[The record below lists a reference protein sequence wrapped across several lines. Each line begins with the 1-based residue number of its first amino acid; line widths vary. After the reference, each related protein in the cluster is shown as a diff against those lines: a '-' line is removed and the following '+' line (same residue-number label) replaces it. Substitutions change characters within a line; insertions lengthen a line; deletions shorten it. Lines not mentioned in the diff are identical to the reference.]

1 MKTGILAQQSGKEN
15 PTNLLSNGD
24 FENWSAGTAVAP
36 DGWLIYGASSTVARE
51 ATIIKLGTYS
61 AKVTRVGEDCGLYQ
75 TIQISKGITY
85 WKGRTITYGC
95 WVYAT
100 VANRVR
106 IQLSDNVQTISS
118 SYHTGNSTWQFL
130 TATMIVGTSG
140 SVTNIAL
147 ICEIDTGNTSAYFD
161 GAMCVEGESVFAFAD
176 KPANYLEG
184 TWTPT
189 VTIYG
194 AGVVPVYTTNSGRYI
209 KIGKRVFISVN
220 LMGDG
225 GTEGSGVGQLGISLP
240 FAMSASQPTLYIV
253 AGTYQN
259 STTRNPIFAELEPN
273 DANAYLNYFSA
284 EGTMVVLSGAD
295 QNNTNRNLYLN
306 FTYECV

>member
-1 MKTGILAQQSGKEN
+1 
-15 PTNLLSNGD
+15 
-24 FENWSAGTAVAP
+24 
-36 DGWLIYGASSTVARE
+36 
-51 ATIIKLGTYS
+51 
-61 AKVTRVGEDCGLYQ
+61 
-75 TIQISKGITY
+75 
-85 WKGRTITYGC
+85 
-95 WVYAT
+95 
-100 VANRVR
+100 
-106 IQLSDNVQTISS
+106 
-118 SYHTGNSTWQFL
+118 
-130 TATMIVGTSG
+130 MIVGTSG

-147 ICEIDTGNTSAYFD
+147 ICEIDTGDTSAYFD
-161 GAMCVEGESVFAFAD
+161 GAMCVEGESVFAYG
-176 KPANYLEG
+176 PNSSEYLSG

-194 AGVVPVYTTNSGRYI
+194 AGAVPVYTTNSGRYI
-209 KIGKRVFISVN
+209 KIGKRVFISVS

-240 FAMSASQPTLYIV
+240 FAMSASQSTLYFI

-259 STTRNPIFAELEPN
+259 STTRNPLFVELEPN

-295 QNNTNRNLYLN
+295 QNNTTRNLYLN